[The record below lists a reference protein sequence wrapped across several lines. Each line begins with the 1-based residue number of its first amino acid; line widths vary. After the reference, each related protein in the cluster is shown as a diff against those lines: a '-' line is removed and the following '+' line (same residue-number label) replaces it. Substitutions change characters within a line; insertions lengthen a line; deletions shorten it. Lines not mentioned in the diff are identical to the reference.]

1 MIIKKMGTE
10 LIIPEIILLEKM
22 EETDNSF
29 SPALWEGLRNEVTIA
44 NEEENKL
51 PVLVRHRKRMLLS
64 DFVNKAVSLPLE
76 ISPRLSPEAEK
87 QLYRLHLFCCQQSIH
102 CPEVRHNPLVLGF
115 HALNEMK
122 LALVGIMISYRLINP
137 DCPYNWNRT
146 FFESNIL
153 THKGPDGHTIVDFK
167 RVNAETVNAAITEEI
182 VTDWLIYRGYGHNG
196 IRTLM
201 DVKNHLQTLPDYKRG
216 GHPADEFSR
225 FERKMREQFNRKVLH
240 KEEAL
245 DLEFR
250 KTLVR
255 TVAEQTAAEL
265 IASGMSAQDI
275 LATAFS
281 ADISKLTCPPAK
293 PAPANTPPRKKNSP
307 ALPKPKQDTDY
318 IEGVI
323 SHLLED

>member
-1 MIIKKMGTE
+1 MGTD
-10 LIIPEIILLEKM
+10 LIIPEIVLLEKL

-29 SPALWEGLRNEVTIA
+29 APALWEELRNDVIIA
-44 NEEENKL
+44 NAEETKL
-51 PVLVRHRKRMLLS
+51 PAPVRRKKRMLLS
-64 DFVNKAVSLPLE
+64 DFVNKAISLPLE
-76 ISPRLSPEAEK
+76 IIPSLSPEVEK

-102 CPEVRHNPLVLGF
+102 SPEVRRNPLILGF

-122 LALVGIMISYRLINP
+122 LALMGIMISYRLINP

-146 FFESNIL
+146 FFEQHIL
-153 THKGPDGHTIVDFK
+153 THKGPDGHTIIDFK
-167 RVNAETVNAAITEEI
+167 HLKAETINAAVTEEI

-225 FERKMREQFNRKVLH
+225 FERKMREQFNRKELR

-255 TVAEQTAAEL
+255 TAAEQTVAQL

-281 ADISKLTCPPAK
+281 ADISKLTCPTTTTAQPSEQK
-293 PAPANTPPRKKNSP
+293 DKKK

>member
-1 MIIKKMGTE
+1 MGTD
-10 LIIPEIILLEKM
+10 LIIPEIVLLEKL

-29 SPALWEGLRNEVTIA
+29 APALWEGLKNEIIVA
-44 NEEENKL
+44 NEEESKL
-51 PVLVRHRKRMLLS
+51 PIPVRRKKRMLLS
-64 DFVNKAVSLPLE
+64 DFVNKAISLPLE
-76 ISPRLSPEAEK
+76 ISPQLSPDVEK

-102 CPEVRHNPLVLGF
+102 CPEVRHNPLILGF

-146 FFESNIL
+146 FFEQNIL
-153 THKGPDGHTIVDFK
+153 THKGPDGHTIVQFK
-167 RVNAETVNAAITEEI
+167 HLADETVNAAITKEI
-182 VTDWLIYRGYGHNG
+182 ITDWLIYRGYGHNG

-201 DVKNHLQTLPDYKRG
+201 DIKNHLQTLPDYKRG

-225 FERKMREQFNRKVLH
+225 FERKMREQFNRKELR

-255 TVAEQTAAEL
+255 TVAEQTAAQL
-265 IASGMSAQDI
+265 VASGMSAQDI

-281 ADISKLTCPPAK
+281 ADISKLTCPPAASAAK
-293 PAPANTPPRKKNSP
+293 PTSVKKKTK

-318 IEGVI
+318 IESVI
-323 SHLLED
+323 SNLLED

>member
-1 MIIKKMGTE
+1 MGTE
-10 LIIPEIILLEKM
+10 LIIPEILLVEKL

-29 SPALWEGLRNEVTIA
+29 APALWEGLRNEIVIA
-44 NEEENKL
+44 NEEESKL
-51 PVLVRHRKRMLLS
+51 PAPVRNKKRMLLS
-64 DFVNKAVSLPLE
+64 DFVNKAISLPLE
-76 ISPRLSPEAEK
+76 ITPQISKEAEK

-102 CPEVRHNPLVLGF
+102 NPEVRHNPLVLGF

-146 FFESNIL
+146 FFEQHIL
-153 THKGPDGHTIVDFK
+153 THKGPDGHTIVNFNRIDPQTF
-167 RVNAETVNAAITEEI
+167 NAAITEEI

-201 DVKNHLQTLPDYKRG
+201 DVKNHLQTLPNYKRG

-225 FERKMREQFNRKVLH
+225 FERKMREQFNRKELR
-240 KEEAL
+240 KEETL

-250 KTLVR
+250 KTLVK
-255 TVAEQTAAEL
+255 TVAEQTAAQL
-265 IASGMSAQDI
+265 INSGMSIQDI

-281 ADISKLTCPPAK
+281 ADLSKLTSSTTISTPK
-293 PAPANTPPRKKNSP
+293 PTPLKENKK
-307 ALPKPKQDTDY
+307 ALPKPKDNTDY
-318 IEGVI
+318 IEGII

>member
-1 MIIKKMGTE
+1 MGTE
-10 LIIPEIILLEKM
+10 LIIPEILLVKKL

-29 SPALWEGLRNEVTIA
+29 APTLWEGMRNEIIIA
-44 NEEENKL
+44 EEKENTL
-51 PVLVRHRKRMLLS
+51 PAPIRHKKRMLFS
-64 DFVNKAVSLPLE
+64 DFVNKAINQPIE
-76 ISPRLSPEAEK
+76 TSPEFSPETQK

-102 CPEVRHNPLVLGF
+102 NPEVRHNPLLLGF

-122 LALVGIMISYRLINP
+122 LALVGIMISYRLVNP

-146 FFESNIL
+146 FFEQHIL
-153 THKGPDGHTIVDFK
+153 THKAPDGHTIINFTCLK
-167 RVNAETVNAAITEEI
+167 PETVNAAITEELI
-182 VTDWLIYRGYGHNG
+182 TDWLIYRGYGHNG

-225 FERKMREQFNRKVLH
+225 FERKMREQFNRKVLR

-255 TVAEQTAAEL
+255 TVAEQTANQL
-265 IASGMSAQDI
+265 ISSGMSIEDI

-281 ADISKLTCPPAK
+281 ADINKLACSTTVQAPKNNNDAK
-293 PAPANTPPRKKNSP
+293 KKK
-307 ALPKPKQDTDY
+307 ALPKPKKDTEY
-318 IEGVI
+318 IENVI
-323 SHLLED
+323 SNLLED

>member
-1 MIIKKMGTE
+1 MGTD

-22 EETDNSF
+22 QETDRNF
-29 SPALWEGLRNEVTIA
+29 APALWDGLKTEVIIA

-51 PVLVRHRKRMLLS
+51 PAPIRRKKHMLLS
-64 DFVNKAVSLPLE
+64 DFINKTINQPME
-76 ISPRLSPEAEK
+76 FSPELSPEVQK

-102 CPEVRHNPLVLGF
+102 NPEVRHNPLVLGF
-115 HALNEMK
+115 HALKEMK
-122 LALVGIMISYRLINP
+122 LALTGILISYRLIDP
-137 DCPYNWNRT
+137 SCPYNWNRT
-146 FFESNIL
+146 FFENNIL
-153 THKGPDGHTIVDFK
+153 THKSSDGHTIISFK
-167 RVNAETVNAAITEEI
+167 NFPADIVNQAITEEL

-225 FERKMREQFNRKVLH
+225 FERKMREQFNRKELR

-255 TVAEQTAAEL
+255 TVAEQTAAQMV
-265 IASGMSAQDI
+265 ASGMSAQDI
-275 LATAFS
+275 LAQAF
-281 ADISKLTCPPAK
+281 ATDISKLTCPPAK
-293 PAPANTPPRKKNSP
+293 PAATPDKKSQTP
-307 ALPKPKQDTDY
+307 FPKPKQNTDY
-318 IEGVI
+318 IENVI
-323 SHLLED
+323 SHLLEEE